1 MALGFKIHIKIG
13 IKKVIRRKGI
23 CKIQFHIDR
32 TNDIVPLGEGEAVL
46 EPVDDER
53 GGAPRRPR
61 RRAEQERV
69 QQRVSGPQAGA
80 TALSATSFLCFSTP
94 LVEQILTLQASR
106 LIVTLLGRP
115 KSVTV
120 RGMSLYLGF
129 SV

>member
-1 MALGFKIHIKIG
+1 MFFYYFALELMMLYFRKRDTLCGIG
-13 IKKVIRRKGI
+13 IQNPYQNWNQKSNQEFRKGI

-61 RRAEQERV
+61 RRAEQERI

-80 TALSATSFLCFSTP
+80 TALSDIIP
-94 LVEQILTLQASR
+94 LL
-106 LIVTLLGRP
+106 
-115 KSVTV
+115 
-120 RGMSLYLGF
+120 
-129 SV
+129 